1 MGDKQINIFYMST
14 TTLNSFSSFTERENQ
29 IAMLI
34 LEGKKTNDIANKLN
48 VKSNTISTLKKRIF
62 EKAGVE
68 SSIQLYKLAISEGII
83 IA

>member
-1 MGDKQINIFYMST
+1 MST
-14 TTLNSFSSFTERENQ
+14 TTTINSFSSLTERESQ

-68 SSIQLYKLAISEGII
+68 SSIQLYKLAINEGII

>member
-1 MGDKQINIFYMST
+1 MNTIF
-14 TTLNSFSSFTERENQ
+14 LVNRFSVLSDRETE

-48 VKSNTISTLKKRIF
+48 VKSNTVSTIKKRIF
-62 EKAGVE
+62 DKIGVE
-68 SSIQLYKLAISEGII
+68 SSIQLYKLALKEGV